1 MSDRD
6 TIFAEATAPGKA
18 GVAIVRISGRRAADT
33 AGRLIGSLPDPR
45 EAAVRTVRDLTGNV
59 IDEGLVIAFPD
70 GASFTGEPVVELQL
84 HGSRAVVAK
93 VLAELSRVEGA
104 RLAEPGE
111 FTRRA
116 LENGRLDLTQ
126 VEGLA
131 DLIDAE
137 TEAQRVH
144 AMQQAT
150 GALRD
155 QAEAWRGKLIRAA
168 ALMEATIDFADEE
181 VPEDVSPEVG
191 QILSDLRSEIAE
203 ALDSTTFSERLRE
216 GFTVAIVGRPNT
228 GKSTLL
234 NRLAGR
240 RAAITSETA
249 GTTRDVIEV
258 RMDLSGLPVTLLD
271 TAGLRETADQ
281 VEAEGVDLA
290 RGRAANADLRVC
302 LIDPGDAPPIDLGAE
317 DIVLTAKAD
326 LHGGQGISGET
337 GLGVD
342 KLISDISERLGR
354 RAPSSGLLTRAR
366 HRDVLSGGLAA
377 LDAALGAFDS
387 PDAQPELIAQH
398 LRDAVRSLD
407 RLVGRVDVEHIL
419 GEIFASFCLG
429 K

>member
-1 MSDRD
+1 MDHD

-18 GVAIVRISGRRAADT
+18 GVAIIRISGPRAAET
-33 AGRLIGSLPDPR
+33 ASHLIGSPPDPR
-45 EAAVRTVRDLTGNV
+45 LASVRTVRGLTGEV
-59 IDEGLVIAFPD
+59 IDEALVIAFPN
-70 GASFTGEPVVELQL
+70 GGSFTGEPVVELQL
-84 HGSRAVVAK
+84 HGSRAVVSK
-93 VLAELSRVEGA
+93 VLDQLSKVNGA

-137 TEAQRVH
+137 TEAQRVQ
-144 AMQQAT
+144 AMKQAS
-150 GALRD
+150 GVLRD
-155 QAEAWRGKLIRAA
+155 RAEVWRKKLIRAA
-168 ALMEATIDFADEE
+168 ALIEATIDFADEE

-191 QILSDLRSEIAE
+191 QILTDLRAEVAE
-203 ALDSTTFSERLRE
+203 ALQGTGFSERLRD

-240 RAAITSETA
+240 KAAITSETA

-271 TAGLRETADQ
+271 TAGLRETADR
-281 VEAEGVDLA
+281 VEAEGVGLA
-290 RGRAANADLRVC
+290 RDRAAHADLRVC
-302 LIDPGDAPPIDLGAE
+302 LVDPGEEPPIDLGPE

-326 LHGGQGISGET
+326 IRGVDGISGET
-337 GLGVD
+337 GQGVD
-342 KLISDISERLGR
+342 ALIHEISVRLGR

-366 HRDVLSGGLAA
+366 HRDVVQAGLAS
-377 LDAALGAFDS
+377 LDAAIEALNQ
-387 PDAQPELIAQH
+387 PDPLPELIAEQI
-398 LRDAVRSLD
+398 RDTIRSLD

-419 GEIFASFCLG
+419 GEIFSSFCLG